1 MAVSQPENER
11 NIFSRTAESGGH
23 MDVFA
28 ELKKILEEL
37 LDLEDR
43 EITPETL
50 LIQDLGAESIDLLEL
65 AVTINSRFR
74 ITVKDDE
81 IFLTRFRL
89 YSTEAQQQGKDTVH
103 YIGGKYPF
111 LGEERIAEIMAH
123 IKEGPQLKIKDLI
136 SYVTYRSQGV

>member
-1 MAVSQPENER
+1 
-11 NIFSRTAESGGH
+11 

-28 ELKKILEEL
+28 ELKKILVEL

-136 SYVTYRSQGV
+136 SYVTYWSQGV

>member
-1 MAVSQPENER
+1 
-11 NIFSRTAESGGH
+11 
-23 MDVFA
+23 MDFLA
-28 ELKKILEEL
+28 ELKKILKEL
-37 LDLEDR
+37 LDFEER

-65 AVTINSRFR
+65 AVTINSRFKVA
-74 ITVKDDE
+74 VKDDE

-89 YSTEAQQQGKDTVH
+89 YSREAEQQGKDAIH
-103 YIGGKYPF
+103 YLAGKYPF
-111 LGEERIAEIMAH
+111 LGKDRIAEIMAH

>member
-1 MAVSQPENER
+1 
-11 NIFSRTAESGGH
+11 
-23 MDVFA
+23 MDVLA
-28 ELKKILEEL
+28 ELKKILEGL

-65 AVTINSRFR
+65 AVTLNSRFK
-74 ITVKDDE
+74 IAVKDDE

-89 YSTEAQQQGKDTVH
+89 YSREAEQQGKDALH
-103 YIGGKYPF
+103 YLAGRYPF
-111 LGEERIAEIMAH
+111 LGKDRIAEIIVH
-123 IKEGPQLKIKDLI
+123 IKEGPQLKIRDLI

>member
-1 MAVSQPENER
+1 
-11 NIFSRTAESGGH
+11 
-23 MDVFA
+23 MDVLA
-28 ELKKILEEL
+28 ELKKILEGL

-65 AVTINSRFR
+65 AVTINSRFK
-74 ITVKDDE
+74 IAVKDDE

-89 YSTEAQQQGKDTVH
+89 YSREAEQQGKDAIH
-103 YIGGKYPF
+103 YLAGRYPF
-111 LGEERIAEIMAH
+111 LGKGRIAEIMAY

>member
-1 MAVSQPENER
+1 
-11 NIFSRTAESGGH
+11 
-23 MDVFA
+23 MDVLA
-28 ELKKILEEL
+28 ELKKIIEEL

-89 YSTEAQQQGKDTVH
+89 YSTEAKQQGKDTVH
-103 YIGGKYPF
+103 YIAGKYPF
-111 LGEERIAEIMAH
+111 LGEDRIAEIMAR

-136 SYVTYRSQGV
+136 SYVICQSRGV

>member
-1 MAVSQPENER
+1 
-11 NIFSRTAESGGH
+11 

-28 ELKKILEEL
+28 ELKKIIEDL
-37 LDLEDR
+37 LDLENR

-65 AVTINSRFR
+65 AVTIDSRFKV
-74 ITVKDDE
+74 TVKEDE

-89 YSTEAQQQGKDTVH
+89 YFTEAEKQGKDAVR
-103 YIGGKYPF
+103 YLEGKYPF
-111 LGEERIAEIMAH
+111 LGEDRIAEIMTH

-136 SYVTYRSQGV
+136 SYVAYRSQEV

>member
-1 MAVSQPENER
+1 
-11 NIFSRTAESGGH
+11 
-23 MDVFA
+23 MDVLA
-28 ELKKILEEL
+28 ELKKIIEEL

-43 EITPETL
+43 EIMPETL

-65 AVTINSRFR
+65 AVTINSRFK
-74 ITVKDDE
+74 IAVKDDE

-89 YSTEAQQQGKDTVH
+89 YSTEAKQQGKDAVH
-103 YIGGKYPF
+103 YIAERYPF

>member
-1 MAVSQPENER
+1 MSDT
-11 NIFSRTAESGGH
+11 SESEGH

-28 ELKKILEEL
+28 ELKKMLEEL

-43 EITPETL
+43 ELTPETL

-65 AVTINSRFR
+65 AVTINSRFK
-74 ITVKDDE
+74 IAVKDDE
-81 IFLTRFRL
+81 IFLRRFRL
-89 YSTEAQQQGKDTVH
+89 YSTDAKKQGKDAVR
-103 YIGGKYPF
+103 YLAGRYPF
-111 LGEERIAEIMAH
+111 LGEDRIAEIMAH

>member
-1 MAVSQPENER
+1 
-11 NIFSRTAESGGH
+11 

-28 ELKKILEEL
+28 ELKKIIEEL

-65 AVTINSRFR
+65 AVTINSRFK
-74 ITVKDDE
+74 IAVKDDE

-89 YSTEAQQQGKDTVH
+89 YSTEANQQGKDAVQ
-103 YIGGKYPF
+103 YLAGRYPF
-111 LGEERIAEIMAH
+111 LGEDRIAEIVAH

-136 SYVTYRSQGV
+136 SYVTYRSGGG

>member
-1 MAVSQPENER
+1 
-11 NIFSRTAESGGH
+11 

>member
-1 MAVSQPENER
+1 
-11 NIFSRTAESGGH
+11 
-23 MDVFA
+23 MDVLA
-28 ELKKILEEL
+28 ELKKILEGL

-65 AVTINSRFR
+65 AVTINSRFK
-74 ITVKDDE
+74 IAVKDDD

-89 YSTEAQQQGKDTVH
+89 YSREAEQQGKDAIH
-103 YIGGKYPF
+103 YLAGRYPF
-111 LGEERIAEIMAH
+111 LGKGRIAEIMAY

>member
-1 MAVSQPENER
+1 
-11 NIFSRTAESGGH
+11 

-28 ELKKILEEL
+28 ELKEIIEQL
-37 LDLEDR
+37 LDLEDG

-65 AVTINSRFR
+65 AVTINSRFK
-74 ITVKDDE
+74 IAVKDDE

-89 YSTEAQQQGKDTVH
+89 YSTEAKQQGKDTVH
-103 YIGGKYPF
+103 YITGKYPF
-111 LGEERIAEIMAH
+111 LTEERIAEIMAH
-123 IKEGPQLKIKDLI
+123 IKEGPQLKIRDVI

>member
-1 MAVSQPENER
+1 LS
-11 NIFSRTAESGGH
+11 STAESVGH

-28 ELKKILEEL
+28 ELKKILAEL
-37 LDLEDR
+37 LDIEDR

-65 AVTINSRFR
+65 AVTVNSRFKIAVR
-74 ITVKDDE
+74 DDE

-89 YSTEAQQQGKDTVH
+89 YSTEAKQEGKDTVH
-103 YIGGKYPF
+103 YIAGKYPF
-111 LGEERIAEIMAH
+111 LGEDRIAEIMAH

-136 SYVTYRSQGV
+136 SYVAYRSQGV

>member
-1 MAVSQPENER
+1 
-11 NIFSRTAESGGH
+11 

-28 ELKKILEEL
+28 ELKKIIEEL

-65 AVTINSRFR
+65 AVTINSRFK
-74 ITVKDDE
+74 IAVKDDE

-89 YSTEAQQQGKDTVH
+89 YSTEANQQGKDAVE
-103 YIGGKYPF
+103 YLAGRYPF
-111 LGEERIAEIMAH
+111 LGEDRIAEIVAH